1 MRKEKVL
8 LINTQFVEFYV
19 SGFTNRFIGLWCHLQ
34 KNNCAGEKIHWVT
47 NRSLWNKYFGEKEIP
62 DNVSILNANLKLF
75 KFSSR
80 LFYPLYIIYLY
91 YKKKCTSIHVATS
104 IIDSIYLVR
113 LFNAFKIPYCFTFAS
128 NSLEMAGYNSERMK
142 KKWEKLFSLAKNI
155 EVLNPTNTINNYRG
169 HKFVSPSSFP
179 YITEFNNIP
188 ESLFINE
195 LRSDTIVFCGTFVPQ
210 KNPLLAIEGFVNFLI
225 SYGEMFPEVRL
236 VLIGKGELKPKIES
250 FITRI
255 NNEIGKERIFI
266 VPDNKLIQTL
276 STSKIFLSL
285 QDYDNYPSQALMEA
299 MLFCNSVISIAN
311 GDTSRL
317 VNENYSN
324 ILLAEKDP
332 QRLGQAIK
340 DLLENWQLN
349 IRNRSHILEKFSP
362 EIFASHF
369 FQMHQQISIRN

>member
-1 MRKEKVL
+1 
-8 LINTQFVEFYV
+8 
-19 SGFTNRFIGLWCHLQ
+19 
-34 KNNCAGEKIHWVT
+34 
-47 NRSLWNKYFGEKEIP
+47 
-62 DNVSILNANLKLF
+62 
-75 KFSSR
+75 
-80 LFYPLYIIYLY
+80 
-91 YKKKCTSIHVATS
+91 
-104 IIDSIYLVR
+104 
-113 LFNAFKIPYCFTFAS
+113 
-128 NSLEMAGYNSERMK
+128 
-142 KKWEKLFSLAKNI
+142 
-155 EVLNPTNTINNYRG
+155 
-169 HKFVSPSSFP
+169 
-179 YITEFNNIP
+179 
-188 ESLFINE
+188 
-195 LRSDTIVFCGTFVPQ
+195 
-210 KNPLLAIEGFVNFLI
+210 GFVNFLI

-236 VLIGKGELKPKIES
+236 VLIGKGELKPKIEAI
-250 FITRI
+250 ITRI

-299 MLFCNSVISIAN
+299 MLFCNSIISIAN

-362 EIFASHF
+362 EMFASHF
-369 FQMHQQISIRN
+369 FQMHQQISMRN